1 MPGFTEYKYKHE
13 LHEFLA
19 QRKATTHSAS
29 SSGEISNDYTHT
41 SIDAPKGSYYIDDR
55 DLDKFWKIYHRAVF
69 TDKIP
74 IHLTER
80 VSDMPFTPIKIDMDF
95 RYSTQEEKVPE
106 RIYKIDDII
115 KICQL
120 YMEVMDEYLDKLE
133 DYEREFFIMEKPA
146 PSYHYDKDDNIRKT
160 EKGYCVK
167 DGVHIVAPRIITGEV
182 LQLNFREHVYK
193 NCGKILDKY
202 GFDNKYTD
210 IFDIAV
216 INKNNWQMYGS
227 SKPNHSPYLVT
238 HIVRIWKDRYE
249 LLENKYSNFDL
260 IKLLSMR
267 RNHMGTPIK
276 FDKREL
282 VEKQTNEIMNG
293 RQQRSIR
300 ANRKKLYTK
309 KLNDDELKIM
319 KDYAD
324 CLSAQRA
331 SNFNSWIEVGWC
343 LHNIDDRLLDK
354 WIEFSKKA
362 NGYELTA
369 DTNCRLKWD
378 EMSDE
383 GLGIGSLKMWAR
395 QDNKERYLGIL
406 KNDLRGQ
413 LEKVGYLGKA
423 VKPYDIAEIMYKIY
437 EHYHICVDITHDRW
451 YFYNEVE
458 HRWSLDMKGCKL
470 RENISTEVYTK
481 FRELADYHS
490 AQSLESGDESFRKSE
505 SMRQVMG
512 RLKDTGFKENIMKE
526 AKMEFFNKKKND
538 FLSCLDTNNDLVG
551 FNNGVYDLRNSQ
563 FRNGRPEDYI
573 SMSTEIDYIPYDP
586 NNEKIKEIMDFYST
600 VFVKE
605 TVREYIFKTTASFL
619 GGSTKDNQFYI
630 YSGSGGNG
638 KSKHIE
644 LIESALGE
652 YSCKLPITLLTMKR
666 AASNAA
672 NPELAR
678 TKGKRFA
685 TLQEPDTKTR
695 INVGIMKELSGGDK
709 IQARAL
715 YSEPIEFKPQYKLA
729 LICNDKPE
737 MPSHDEG
744 TWRRVRNIEFLSK
757 FVHTPTAEK
766 VFEFKMDLDL
776 TEKMV
781 SWAEP
786 FMSILIHYYDKY
798 RKDGTKNVPEEILE
812 YTFDYRTVNNHFQE
826 FIDDCIDFTNDMTP
840 PVFSLDDMH
849 TIYKDW
855 YKQTYNDNKE
865 KKRKDLKNYLDDKLS
880 NHLPVSQRRKIVGYK
895 LHIKWK
901 HFGSL
906 GKQDGQIINDDIN
919 SNASSINDELDG

>member
-1 MPGFTEYKYKHE
+1 MPGIIDTKYKHE
-13 LHEFLA
+13 LHEFLS
-19 QRKATTHSAS
+19 QRKSTHEQS
-29 SSGEISNDYTHT
+29 SDFTHT
-41 SIDAPKGSYYIDDR
+41 SIDAPKGSYYIDER
-55 DLDKFWKIYHRAVF
+55 DMELFFKLYDKAVF
-69 TDKIP
+69 VDKIP
-74 IHLTER
+74 VHLTER
-80 VSDMPFTPIKIDMDF
+80 VSDMPYTPIKIDMDF
-95 RYSTQEEKVPE
+95 RYSTTDDIKTPE

-115 KICQL
+115 RICQL
-120 YMEVMDEYLDKLE
+120 YMEVIEEYLEKLE
-133 DYEREFFIMEKPA
+133 DYERDFFIMEKPA
-146 PSYHYDKDDNIRKT
+146 ASFHYDKDDNIRRN
-160 EKGYCVK
+160 EKGLCLK
-167 DGVHIVAPRIITGEV
+167 DGVHIIAPGIVTNEI
-182 LQLNFREHVYK
+182 LQLNFREYVYK
-193 NCGKILDKY
+193 NSGKILDKY
-202 GFDNKYTD
+202 NFDNKYTD

-227 SKPNHSPYLVT
+227 SKPNHPPYLVT
-238 HIVRIWKDRYE
+238 HIVRIWKDKYE
-249 LLENKYSNFDL
+249 IIKKNYSHNDL
-260 IKLLSMR
+260 IRLLSMR
-267 RNHMGTPIK
+267 RNHMGNPIR

-282 VEKQTNEIMNG
+282 VERQTNEIMNS
-293 RQQRSIR
+293 RQQRTIR

-309 KLNDDELKIM
+309 KLNDEELKII

-324 CLSAQRA
+324 CLSVERA

-343 LHNIDDRLLDK
+343 LHNIDERLLDK

-362 NGYELTA
+362 HGYELTA
-369 DTNCRLKWD
+369 DSNCRVKWD

-395 QDNKERYLGIL
+395 QDNKEQYLKIL

-451 YFYNEVE
+451 YFYCELE

-481 FRELADYHS
+481 FRELADYYS

-505 SMRQVMG
+505 SIRQVMG

-526 AKMEFFNKKKND
+526 AKMEFFNKKKSD
-538 FLSCLDTNNDLVG
+538 FLNCLDTNNDLIG
-551 FNNGVYDLRNSQ
+551 FKNGVYDLKNSL

-573 SMSTEIDYIPYDP
+573 SMTTGIDYIPYDKD
-586 NNEKIKEIMDFYST
+586 NEKIKEIMDFYST

-619 GGSTKDNQFYI
+619 GGSTKEEHFYI

-652 YSCKLPITLLTMKR
+652 YACKLPITLLTMKR

-685 TLQEPDTKTR
+685 TLQEPDTRSR
-695 INVGIMKELSGGDK
+695 INVGLMKELSGGDK

-715 YSEPIEFKPQYKLA
+715 YSEPIEFKPKYKLA

-737 MPSHDEG
+737 MPSHDDG
-744 TWRRVRNIEFLSK
+744 TWRRVRNIEFISK
-757 FVHTPTAEK
+757 FVHSPSPERIN
-766 VFEFKMDLDL
+766 EFKMDQDL
-776 TEKMV
+776 TDKITT
-781 SWAEP
+781 WAEP
-786 FMSILIHYYDKY
+786 FMSILIHYYSIY
-798 RKDGTKNVPEEILE
+798 RKYGVKNVPDEIIE
-812 YTFDYRTVNNHFQE
+812 YTGDYRTVNNHFQE
-826 FIDDCIDFTNDMTP
+826 FIDDCIDFTNDTSSP
-840 PVFSLDDMH
+840 TYSLDKMH

-855 YKQTYNDNKE
+855 YKSIYNDNKE

-880 NHLPVSQRRKIVGYK
+880 NHLPVSQRRKIIGYK

-901 HFGSL
+901 HFSSL
-906 GKQDGQIINDDIN
+906 GEYNGQTIDDDIR
-919 SNASSINDELDG
+919 SDTSSIRSDELD